1 MKFITQT
8 GTSGSHYVYDVS
20 GPEHVLRGTFL
31 RASDAER
38 FRLSLKGP
46 SAVIVREEPNYDRA
60 WDDAYA
66 EIHRARVTLG
76 HAPMRSAHEGW
87 AVIYEEFIVEL
98 GAHVWM
104 NQKKRDI
111 AAMRAEA
118 IQVAAMALC
127 FAAEVCNE
135 ETGRK

>member
-1 MKFITQT
+1 MRLLTQT
-8 GTSGSHYVYDVS
+8 GSDGMYYVYDVS

-31 RASDAER
+31 RAADAQL
-38 FRLSLKGP
+38 FKAALIAQLTPDDVGN
-46 SAVIVREEPNYDRA
+46 AIV
-60 WDDAYA
+60 DAA
-66 EIHRARVTLG
+66 FEINRARGTLG
-76 HAPMRSAHEGW
+76 FPPMRSAHEGF
-87 AVIYEEFIVEL
+87 AILMEEFDEL
-98 GAHVWM
+98 KAHVWT